1 MLCIDILDLL
11 LVGEHETFPLL
22 TGVFVGTFFLF
33 VRMWF
38 VGKKYSVAQ
47 KVMELSVLGQ
57 KRL

>member
-1 MLCIDILDLL
+1 MLCIDVLDFL

-22 TGVFVGTFFLF
+22 TRVFVGTRFLF

-47 KVMELSVLGQ
+47 KVKKVSVLG
-57 KRL
+57 